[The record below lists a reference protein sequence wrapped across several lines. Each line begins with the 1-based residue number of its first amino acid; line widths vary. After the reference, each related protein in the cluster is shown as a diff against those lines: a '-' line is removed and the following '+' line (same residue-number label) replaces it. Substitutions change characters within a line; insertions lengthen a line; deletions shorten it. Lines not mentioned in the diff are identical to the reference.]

1 MKHGVSSLH
10 DEEYHAGVG
19 PLDFQLRASVGLNNR
34 LRDEMGA
41 SGRQLPGAHA
51 RDLPAGVWR
60 RLIDTLL
67 PVGERRDADTELTA
81 EVGDAQVRLPL
92 PLELCSPPIDP

>member
-1 MKHGVSSLH
+1 MG
-10 DEEYHAGVG
+10 GG
-19 PLDFQLRASVGLNNR
+19 GR
-34 LRDEMGA
+34 L
-41 SGRQLPGAHA
+41 LPGAHA

-81 EVGDAQVRLPL
+81 EVGDAQVRLGL